1 MENIN
6 RGGQNHAV
14 RVQEFV
20 RDTAMVV
27 IDPSFAFLHAEGAA
41 GAITDFVVGKVD
53 DFQLKSFPGEER
65 TEHFDQ
71 KGCVSYPLMG

>member
-1 MENIN
+1 
-6 RGGQNHAV
+6 
-14 RVQEFV
+14 
-20 RDTAMVV
+20 MV
-27 IDPSFAFLHAEGAA
+27 DAA